1 MRDMGDKERFME
13 GLLMKPDN
21 VDDDRLN
28 LLWARTYDEV
38 YRRKMT
44 GNCSNI
50 RIVTDHL
57 IHGIKKMDDGTKCR
71 LEDNTI

>member
-38 YRRKMT
+38 YRRMMT
-44 GNCSNI
+44 GNYSNI
-50 RIVTDHL
+50 RTVTDHL
-57 IHGIKKMDDGTKCR
+57 IHGIKKNNEK
-71 LEDNTI
+71 

>member
-1 MRDMGDKERFME
+1 MCDMGDKKKFME

-28 LLWARTYDEV
+28 LLWERTYDEV
-38 YRRKMT
+38 YRRMMV
-44 GNCSNI
+44 GNCSNV

-57 IHGIKKMDDGTKCR
+57 IHGIKKMDDGTKFG
-71 LEDNTI
+71 LEDNTV

>member
-1 MRDMGDKERFME
+1 MGDKKKFME
-13 GLLMKPDN
+13 GLLMKPDYE
-21 VDDDRLN
+21 DDKLN
-28 LLWARTYDEV
+28 LLWARVYDEV

-57 IHGIKKMDDGTKCR
+57 IHGIKKMDDGC
-71 LEDNTI
+71 N

>member
-1 MRDMGDKERFME
+1 MGDKKKFME
-13 GLLMKPDN
+13 GLLMKPDY

-38 YRRKMT
+38 YRRMMT
-44 GNCSNI
+44 GNYSNI

-57 IHGIKKMDDGTKCR
+57 IHGIKKMDDGTKFG
-71 LEDNTI
+71 LEDNTV

>member
-1 MRDMGDKERFME
+1 ME
-13 GLLMKPDN
+13 GLLMKPDYE
-21 VDDDRLN
+21 DDKLN
-28 LLWARTYDEV
+28 LLWARVYDEV

-57 IHGIKKMDDGTKCR
+57 IHGIKKMDDGC
-71 LEDNTI
+71 N

>member
-1 MRDMGDKERFME
+1 MHDMGDSKRFME
-13 GLLMKPDN
+13 GIRIKRDPEEE
-21 VDDDRLN
+21 RLN
-28 LLWARTYDEV
+28 SVWKRIHDEV

-57 IHGIKKMDDGTKCR
+57 IHGIKKMDDGC
-71 LEDNTI
+71 N

>member
-1 MRDMGDKERFME
+1 MGDKERFME

-38 YRRKMT
+38 YRRMMT
-44 GNCSNI
+44 GNYSNI
-50 RIVTDHL
+50 RTVTDHL
-57 IHGIKKMDDGTKCR
+57 IHGIKKNNEK
-71 LEDNTI
+71 